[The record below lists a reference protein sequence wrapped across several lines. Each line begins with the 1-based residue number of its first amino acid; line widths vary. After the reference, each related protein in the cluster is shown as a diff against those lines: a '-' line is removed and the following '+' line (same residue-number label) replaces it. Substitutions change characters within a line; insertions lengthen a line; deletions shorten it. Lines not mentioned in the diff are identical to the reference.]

1 MNGVLSF
8 LRSVLS
14 PVRQQQTKTVKVTH
28 MNKPTLPVTTA
39 LRQSI
44 AEVAPTETVGYV
56 YSDERRPAK
65 GVYAVGVKI
74 GRAKFTDQQVDTIV
88 QKMKNRGYTFHYAK
102 YNGKSMYVRGHR
114 FCFSV

>member
-14 PVRQQQTKTVKVTH
+14 PIWQNQNKTVKVTQ
-28 MNKPTLPVTTA
+28 MNKPTVPVTTA
-39 LRQSI
+39 LRQII
-44 AEVAPTETVGYV
+44 AEVAPTETTNFI

-88 QKMKNRGYTFHYAK
+88 QKMKNRGYTFHYTRF
-102 YNGKSMYVRGHR
+102 STSSTYVPGHR

>member
-14 PVRQQQTKTVKVTH
+14 PIWQNQNKTVKVTQ

-39 LRQSI
+39 LRQII
-44 AEVAPTETVGYV
+44 AEVAPTETTNFI

-74 GRAKFTDQQVDTIV
+74 GRIEFTDQQVDTIV
-88 QKMKNRGYTFHYAK
+88 QKMKNRGYTFHYTRF
-102 YNGKSMYVRGHR
+102 NDRSMYVPGHR